1 MFESCNSILWHNT
14 SRELLWLSHPAWPS
28 VEWQTY
34 SWDYETFGS
43 YYGSRKACEPV
54 HIQMNL
60 HDNEVVILNTTM
72 NSLEDV
78 KVEAVCMTLDGNRLD
93 SKIQKDID
101 VDANSRKDLF
111 VLDTAGIKG
120 VFVVRLTLSDKSGKC
135 LSTNDYLIR
144 GEGTEDFKALAEVP
158 AVELKA
164 RKLKS
169 RSAETIRF
177 EIINPSKDM
186 AMNLKFN
193 LRSPET
199 GEIILPAYFSDGYF
213 HLMPG
218 EKRIVEMSSPETGEI
233 SVEGYNVESKIIL
246 R

>member
-1 MFESCNSILWHNT
+1 
-14 SRELLWLSHPAWPS
+14 
-28 VEWQTY
+28 
-34 SWDYETFGS
+34 
-43 YYGSRKACEPV
+43 
-54 HIQMNL
+54 MNL

-72 NSLEDV
+72 DSLDDV
-78 KVEAVCMTLDGNRLD
+78 KVEAACLSLEGRKLVSRILKN
-93 SKIQKDID
+93 ID

-111 VLDTAGIKG
+111 VFDTAGMEG
-120 VFVVRLTLSDKSGKC
+120 VYVVRLTLADKSGKC
-135 LSTNDYLIR
+135 LSVNDYLMR
-144 GEGTEDFKALAEVP
+144 GEGTDDFKVLSEVP

-169 RSAETIRF
+169 LSEGILRF
-177 EIINPSKDM
+177 EVMNPSKNI

-193 LRSPET
+193 LRSAET

-218 EKRIVEMSSPETGEI
+218 ERRVVEMSSPEAGVI
-233 SVEGYNVESKIIL
+233 SVEGYNVESKIII